1 MGMSDSPP
9 SRRARRLI
17 SPFGAVTAVAVLGA
31 GLVVA
36 GYVVNQQDAPNRP
49 ADALTGPTAAASGS
63 LAPTVPAGPVPVAGV
78 LTGSP
83 APTAT
88 KANGTGGSA
97 VATATAPISLRYTFD
112 HGLGRAIADV
122 DGRFPLRPI
131 SQNDGTLAFTPRD
144 AGLAM
149 QFPPRCQL
157 AEQQCPRAILE
168 GSRIDAFNPGTR
180 PMSYGASVLMTRD
193 DLGDGA
199 NVMQKGYSVGGV
211 SQFKLQV
218 DHLAGHPSC
227 VIAGPKKIH
236 KVESKV
242 DIADGT
248 WHTVTCTRSGARL
261 SIAVDGVD
269 GGSVFVP
276 PSLSIANAEPLRIG
290 GKGANRGNDQFAGQ
304 IDDVHLTIS

>member
-1 MGMSDSPP
+1 MSDSPP
-9 SRRARRLI
+9 SPRGLRRLI

-31 GLVVA
+31 GLLIA
-36 GYVVNQQDAPNRP
+36 GYVTHQQGTPNRP
-49 ADALTGPTAAASGS
+49 ADALTGRTAP
-63 LAPTVPAGPVPVAGV
+63 APTVPAPTSSAGPAPVAGV

-88 KANGTGGSA
+88 KANGTGGNA
-97 VATATAPISLRYTFD
+97 VGTATAPISLRYTFD
-112 HGLGRAIADV
+112 RGLGRAIADT

-144 AGLAM
+144 SGLAM
-149 QFPPRCQL
+149 QFPPRCRL
-157 AEQQCPRAILE
+157 DEQRCPRAILE
-168 GSRIDAFNPGTR
+168 GLRIDAFNPGTR
-180 PMSYGASVLMTRD
+180 PLSYGASVLMTRE

-227 VIAGPKKIH
+227 VIAGPAKIY
-236 KVESKV
+236 KAESDL